1 MRTMKAMYRPAAADV
16 PAAETRNYGI
26 DLLRI
31 LAMLYVVILHA
42 VGPGG
47 ILDAAEAGSVQYKA
61 AWFLET
67 WTYCAVNI
75 FALISGYVSYSDEE
89 RKTKWAGYVMLWL
102 QVVVYGV
109 AVTLV
114 FNAFHPELVTRAH
127 LIRMFFP
134 VTGGLYWY
142 LNAYTGLFV
151 VMPLLNAGLRKC
163 SVQTAKKVFVA
174 MFLVFSVYE
183 GVVRRM
189 AMSGGY
195 SFAWVLILYLMGAAI
210 KKCDIGRELTAAQ
223 AWIGTAVL
231 CLMAWFWRMY
241 GPEFSIRG
249 VWVGKDIWISYLS
262 PMVLGSAVLHVIA
275 FSKLKIGG
283 GWRKLIAFAAPGS
296 FAVYILNC
304 HWVIWAYMMTAK
316 FAPLA
321 ACPVQVMVF
330 WVMVFSCAFVV
341 LSILIDKVRIF
352 LFDVFRV
359 RRIVDSLVGTAER
372 AVTAVAERL

>member
-1 MRTMKAMYRPAAADV
+1 MRDCDPGTVQPLGAEP
-16 PAAETRNYGI
+16 ETRNYGI

-47 ILDAAEAGSVQYKA
+47 ILETAAVGSAQYQV

-75 FALISGYVSYSDEE
+75 FALVSGYVSYAE
-89 RKTKWAGYVMLWL
+89 REKKTKWSSYVLLWL
-102 QVVVYGV
+102 QVVTYGV

-114 FNAFHPELVTRAH
+114 FNFFHPELVTKAD
-127 LIRMFFP
+127 LLRMFLP

-163 SVQTAKKVFVA
+163 SVETLKKVFVA
-174 MFLVFSVYE
+174 MFLIFSVYE
-183 GVVRRM
+183 AVVRRM
-189 AMSGGY
+189 AMTGGY
-195 SFAWVLILYLMGAAI
+195 SFAWVFVLYVMGGII
-210 KKCDIGRELTAAQ
+210 KKCGIGKKLTAPK

-231 CLMAWFWRMY
+231 CLMAWLWRIY
-241 GPEFSIRG
+241 GPEFSFRG
-249 VWVGKDIWISYLS
+249 VWVGQDIWISYLS
-262 PMVLGSAVLHVIA
+262 PMVLGAAILHVIA
-275 FSKLKIGG
+275 FSKMKIGG
-283 GWRKLIAFAAPGS
+283 ACRKVIAFAAPGS

-304 HWVIWAYMMTAK
+304 HWIIWAYMMTAK

-321 ACPVQVMVF
+321 GQPVYVMVF
-330 WVMVFSCAFVV
+330 WVLAFSCAFVV
-341 LSILIDKVRIF
+341 ISILIDRVRIF
-352 LFDVFRV
+352 LFEVFRV
-359 RRIVDSLVGTAER
+359 RKMVDGFVGAVER
-372 AVTAVAERL
+372 VVTAAANRL

>member
-1 MRTMKAMYRPAAADV
+1 MSEYVSGTV
-16 PAAETRNYGI
+16 PGTALKSGERNYGI

-31 LAMLYVVILHA
+31 VAMLYVVILHA

-47 ILDAAEAGSVQYKA
+47 ILDAAAEGSAQFKV

-75 FALISGYVSYSDEE
+75 FALISGYVSYTEQE
-89 RKTKWAGYVMLWL
+89 RRVKWSSYVLLWL
-102 QVVVYGV
+102 QVVTYGV
-109 AVTLV
+109 AVTLA
-114 FNAFHPELVTRAH
+114 FHLFHPELVTRAD
-127 LIRMFFP
+127 LIRMFLP

-151 VMPLLNAGLRKC
+151 IMPLLNMGLRKC
-163 SVQTAKKVFVA
+163 PVQTLKKVFVV
-174 MFLVFSVYE
+174 MLLVFSVYE
-183 GVVRRM
+183 AVVRRM

-195 SFAWVLILYLMGAAI
+195 SFAWVLILYVMGGI
-210 KKCDIGRELTAAQ
+210 VRKCGIGRNLTAAQ
-223 AWIGTAVL
+223 AGIGTAVL

-262 PMVLGSAVLHVIA
+262 PMVLGAALLHVIA
-275 FSKLKIGG
+275 FSKLKIGTIG
-283 GWRKLIAFAAPGS
+283 QKIIAFAAPGS

-321 ACPVQVMVF
+321 GRPVYILVF
-330 WVMVFSCAFVV
+330 WVLVFACAFVV
-341 LSILIDKVRIF
+341 ISILIDRVRIF
-352 LFDVFRV
+352 LFELFRV
-359 RRIVDSLVGTAER
+359 RQIVERLLGIAEKAVSVIAER
-372 AVTAVAERL
+372 I